1 MVSGELQEEGVNALR
16 RIMAREATVLEK
28 LTNSDSSLIN
38 YASNVTMK
46 VWDKTGGIAVEKAS
60 QLYAYG
66 DNAFKFALF
75 KAESR
80 RFMEMGLDKGA
91 AYDAAARKAR
101 SWFVDYSDVPP
112 TQAWLRETG
121 LPFISYT
128 YGIVPRLVETAM
140 KHPMKVAKWAA
151 IGHLANEAGWAM
163 SDDSDREEIERLQ
176 EAQSLGF
183 KSMWGIPGTSPINI
197 KNPDNILPFF
207 KDKNNGFWDIGRI
220 YAGGD
225 LFNAKEGGAGQIK
238 ILPGF
243 AQPSFGA
250 AGAVGYT
257 LMSIDQFKGTTIPPG
272 KKIEAFYRQ
281 FTPNIVGLGGGP
293 IPDSY
298 AQRKL
303 RRAVSGQDETGVDRH
318 TTVSALLSSVGLK
331 ITPVSLSKLKGR
343 LGMNLESDIRE
354 LKSEINSAG
363 RAYSNGDYHS
373 MFAKLL
379 GDDKKSI
386 DKAAKAK
393 MEKKI
398 ASIVR
403 GIERLV
409 KKHRLAVDGD

>member
-1 MVSGELQEEGVNALR
+1 
-16 RIMAREATVLEK
+16 
-28 LTNSDSSLIN
+28 
-38 YASNVTMK
+38 
-46 VWDKTGGIAVEKAS
+46 
-60 QLYAYG
+60 
-66 DNAFKFALF
+66 
-75 KAESR
+75 
-80 RFMEMGLDKGA
+80 MGLDPQA

-163 SDDSDREEIERLQ
+163 SDDSDREEIERMM
-176 EAQSLGF
+176 EAQSVGF
-183 KSMWGIPGTSPINI
+183 NSMWGIPFTSPTMI
-197 KNPDNILPFF
+197 KNPDNLFKFF
-207 KDKNNGFWDIGRI
+207 GKDHGFWDIGRI

-257 LMSIDQFKGTTIPPG
+257 LMSIDQFKGTTIPDG
-272 KKIEAFYRQ
+272 KKAEAFYRQ
-281 FTPNIVGLGGGP
+281 FTPNIIGLGGGP

-303 RRAVSGQDETGVDRH
+303 RRSLSGQDDTAVDKH
-318 TTVSALLSSVGLK
+318 TPLSALLSSVGLK
-331 ITPVSLSKLKGR
+331 ITPVSMSKLKGR
-343 LGMNLESDIRE
+343 LGMKIEGDVRDLESQIR
-354 LKSEINSAG
+354 SAG
-363 RAYSNGDYHS
+363 RAYRNGDYHS
-373 MFAKLL
+373 MAAKLHK
-379 GDDKKSI
+379 DDKDI
-386 DKAAKAK
+386 DKAAKAT
-393 MEKKI
+393 MAKKI
-398 ASIVR
+398 DAIVR
-403 GIERLV
+403 GIERMV
-409 KKHRLAVDGD
+409 KKYKLDVNG